1 MSGGESKETPQG
13 TAARQKEGRIMATK
27 NAPRVFIT
35 LNGEETLVTNA
46 LMMEFAVRALEE
58 TDAPAEIVE
67 KAKGH
72 LAQLSKKSTAPKT
85 ESRAAKENKILAAR
99 VLQWMPSDRP
109 VLTSE
114 IMEHVNGIMTPQKCT
129 KVMEVLIS
137 ADRVR
142 RVEKVKG
149 RYIGYE
155 LV

>member
-1 MSGGESKETPQG
+1 
-13 TAARQKEGRIMATK
+13 MAIK

-35 LNGEETLVTNA
+35 IDGEEKLVTNA
-46 LMMEFAVRALEE
+46 LMMEFAIRALEE
-58 TDAPAEIVE
+58 TSAPTEIVD
-67 KAKGH
+67 KAKAH
-72 LAQLSKKSTAPKT
+72 FEQLTKKSTAPKT
-85 ESRAAKENKILAAR
+85 ESRAAKENKALAVR

-129 KVMEVLIS
+129 KVMGVLIE
-137 ADRVR
+137 DGKVR
-142 RVEKVKG
+142 KVEKVKG

>member
-1 MSGGESKETPQG
+1 
-13 TAARQKEGRIMATK
+13 MATK

-35 LNGEETLVTNA
+35 IDGEEKLVTNA

-58 TDAPAEIVE
+58 TNAPAEIVD
-67 KAKGH
+67 KAKAH
-72 LAQLSKKSTAPKT
+72 LAQLGKKSMTPKT
-85 ESRAAKENKILAAR
+85 ESRAAKENKVLAGR
-99 VLQWMPSDRP
+99 VLEWMPSDHP

-114 IMEHVNGIMTPQKCT
+114 IMEHVNGIMTSQKCT
-129 KVMEVLIS
+129 KVMEVLIAS
-137 ADRVR
+137 GHVR

>member
-1 MSGGESKETPQG
+1 
-13 TAARQKEGRIMATK
+13 MATK

-35 LNGEETLVTNA
+35 IDGNEVLVTNA
-46 LMMEFAVRALEE
+46 LMMACAVHALEE
-58 TDAPAEIVE
+58 TNAPTEIVD
-67 KAKGH
+67 KAKAH

-85 ESRAAKENKILAAR
+85 ESRAAKENKALAAR

-114 IMEHVNGIMTPQKCT
+114 ILEHVSGIMTSQKCA
-129 KVMEVLIS
+129 KVMEVLIN
-137 ADRVR
+137 AGRVR

-149 RYIGYE
+149 RYVGYE

>member
-1 MSGGESKETPQG
+1 
-13 TAARQKEGRIMATK
+13 MATK

-46 LMMEFAVRALEE
+46 LMMEFAIRALEE
-58 TDAPAEIVE
+58 TNAPVEIVE
-67 KAKGH
+67 KARAH
-72 LAQLSKKSTAPKT
+72 YAQLNKKSTAPKG
-85 ESRAAKENKILAAR
+85 ESNAAKQNKILAAR
-99 VLQWMPSDRP
+99 VLQWMPCDRP

-129 KVMEVLIS
+129 KVMSVLI
-137 ADRVR
+137 AEGKAR

-155 LV
+155 LI

>member
-1 MSGGESKETPQG
+1 
-13 TAARQKEGRIMATK
+13 MATK

-35 LNGEETLVTNA
+35 IDGEEKLVTNA
-46 LMMEFAVRALEE
+46 LMMEFAVRALEK
-58 TDAPAEIVE
+58 TDAPAEIVD
-67 KAKGH
+67 KARSH
-72 LAQLSKKSTAPKT
+72 YEQLTKKSTAPKA
-85 ESRAAKENKILAAR
+85 ESRAAKENKVLAAR

-114 IMEHVNGIMTPQKCT
+114 IMEHVNGIMTSQKCT

-137 ADRVR
+137 AGKAR

>member
-1 MSGGESKETPQG
+1 
-13 TAARQKEGRIMATK
+13 MATK

-35 LNGEETLVTNA
+35 IDGEEKLVTNA

-58 TDAPAEIVE
+58 TNAPAEIVD
-67 KAKGH
+67 KARSH
-72 LAQLSKKSTAPKT
+72 YEQLTKKSTTPKT

-99 VLQWMPSDRP
+99 VLQWMPSDHP

-114 IMEHVNGIMTPQKCT
+114 IMEHVSGIMTSQKCT
-129 KVMEVLIS
+129 KVMEVLI
-137 ADRVR
+137 AAGKAR

>member
-1 MSGGESKETPQG
+1 
-13 TAARQKEGRIMATK
+13 MATK

-35 LNGEETLVTNA
+35 LDGEETLVTNA

-58 TDAPAEIVE
+58 VNAPKEIVDKAKAHRAQLTKKSDAP
-67 KAKGH
+67 KG
-72 LAQLSKKSTAPKT
+72 
-85 ESRAAKENKILAAR
+85 ESRAAKENKALAAR
-99 VLQWMPSDRP
+99 VLQWMPADHP

-114 IMEHVNGIMTPQKCT
+114 IMEHVNGIMTSQKCT
-129 KVMEVLIS
+129 KVMEVLI
-137 ADRVR
+137 AAGKVR